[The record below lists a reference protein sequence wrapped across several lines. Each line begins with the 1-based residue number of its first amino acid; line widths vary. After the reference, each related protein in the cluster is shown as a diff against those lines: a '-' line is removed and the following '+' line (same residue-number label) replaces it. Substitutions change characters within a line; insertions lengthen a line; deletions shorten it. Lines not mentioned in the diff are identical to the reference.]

1 MLLFYSKKSKIM
13 DNQMIVIGVIILALF
28 IVPYGIVQYYA
39 VKRKQKIK
47 NAVRELLQQSDIE
60 FASIVEVTEWAFYLD
75 VKSGRLAVIDKKNL
89 NARGVLVEVSK
100 LKSCSIASESDAGNL
115 VLLDLVLSFKDVV
128 TADMRFT
135 FYKFS
140 ADAHSEAH
148 NLQCKAEGL
157 QMQIRSCM

>member
-1 MLLFYSKKSKIM
+1 M
-13 DNQMIVIGVIILALF
+13 DNQMIVIGIIILALF

-47 NAVRELLQQSDIE
+47 NAVRVLIQQPDIE

-75 VKSGRLAVIDKKNL
+75 EKRGRLAVIDKKNL
-89 NARGVLVEVSK
+89 DVRGVLVEVSI
-100 LKSCSIASESDAGNL
+100 LKGCSITSESEAGNI
-115 VLLDLVLSFKDVV
+115 VLLDLILSFKDGV

-140 ADAHSEAH
+140 TDAHSEAH
-148 NLQCKAEGL
+148 NLQRKAEGL
-157 QMQIRSCM
+157 QSQIRSCM